1 MNASADQ
8 ETFEISCKILG
19 NTQIVITKLPS
30 EEFLIN
36 HIFAITL
43 NGILIIPT
51 MLLNAL
57 AIITIIKSS
66 QLKSK
71 PCYFIILVQS
81 MVDLAVGALS
91 IPSFL
96 VYLVSGVKGMTNCF
110 VATLALRL
118 ASFVVGTSSITLS
131 ALTLERYIAILHPF
145 AYRTRVTK
153 RKLLM
158 YVGFGV
164 AMIISMTILSF
175 PYPTIFRICVIALE
189 LLIFAFI
196 AFAYTRIFLVI
207 KKLKPSPNRPDDA
220 DAETNTSRMKSFFQ
234 EIKHAKS
241 CFIVVLCY
249 CVLCFLP
256 AAIAV
261 PLSSTLD
268 KFEWLAVIVWG
279 LTLHQLNASINS
291 VIFFWTKKMLRNEAA
306 KVFNTVFNRE

>member
-1 MNASADQ
+1 MNVSADQ
-8 ETFEISCKILG
+8 ETFEISCEILG

-30 EEFLIN
+30 EGFVIN
-36 HIFAITL
+36 HIFAITF

-51 MLLNAL
+51 MLLNVL

-66 QLKSK
+66 QLKGK

-164 AMIISMTILSF
+164 AMIISTTILSF
-175 PYPTIFRICVIALE
+175 PYHTIFRICVIALE